1 MQEFMLI
8 FRFTPMPANSF
19 SPEQVQESIKPQ
31 KVRIVKSRKIS
42 AGMSS

>member
-19 SPEQVQESIKPQ
+19 SPKQVQNSIKPQ
-31 KVRIVKSRKIS
+31 
-42 AGMSS
+42 